1 MPAPPPRTPGW
12 SRGLPGRG
20 LWGRRQV
27 VPPRVQPLMTP
38 VLLQGEPLQG
48 ESLRRVTWA
57 VVALSRGDLCTHLG
71 LLPSPLPHSG
81 ASLAEQ
87 FCLG

>member
-20 LWGRRQV
+20 HWGRRPV

-38 VLLQGEPLQG
+38 VPQQRLQG
-48 ESLRRVTWA
+48 ESLCRVTWA
-57 VVALSRGDLCTHLG
+57 VVALGRGDLCTHLG

-81 ASLAEQ
+81 ASHAEQ